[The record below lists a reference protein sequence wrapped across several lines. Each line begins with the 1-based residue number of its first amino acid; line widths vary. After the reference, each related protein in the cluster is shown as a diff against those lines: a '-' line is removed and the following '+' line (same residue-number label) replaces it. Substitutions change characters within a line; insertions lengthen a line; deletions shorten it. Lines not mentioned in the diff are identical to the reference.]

1 MLAHSCLIGQRLP
14 LVRLHS
20 ADGNALR
27 LTTYRGRSSLAL
39 YLLPAADEAT
49 RDLLRA
55 IAHHLPDYAERHA
68 QPIAVLGTPLAA
80 ARALQA
86 ELALSFPLT
95 IDPTGRLIAA
105 AGDHSRAFVLLTDR
119 YAEVRVHLT
128 DSEVILP
135 EHQPEILD
143 WLLYLDCLCS
153 C

>member
-1 MLAHSCLIGQRLP
+1 MLAHSSLIGQRLP
-14 LVRLHS
+14 LVRLDT
-20 ADGNALR
+20 AGGGTLR
-27 LTTYRGRSSLAL
+27 LATYRGRASLAL
-39 YLLPAADEAT
+39 YLLPAADEAA

-55 IAHHLPDYAERHA
+55 ITRHLPDYAKRHA
-68 QPIAVLGTPLAA
+68 QPIAVLGTPPAA
-80 ARALQA
+80 ARALQT

-95 IDPTGRLIAA
+95 VDPAGRLLAA
-105 AGDHSRAFVLLTDR
+105 AGASSRASVLLTDR

-128 DSEVILP
+128 EPEVIRP